1 MAQRQ
6 RIRPR
11 QARAVQMRRALL
23 DAAVQLLE
31 TTGPERMTTTA
42 IVEKAHVSSGTFY
55 RYFND
60 KAEIIDVLRDEAVT
74 KINADLMAGVARAI
88 DLDLE
93 PAVREVL
100 ASLTTALERHAPVVL
115 AMVNSVPSGSQANVL
130 PEVEASLLQVA
141 RVIPMRHLPDL
152 PDARLDALVF
162 MTMGVTLATC
172 LRIALHRPEGASRE
186 ELLDIA
192 TTMLTAG
199 LRPTA

>member
-1 MAQRQ
+1 M
-6 RIRPR
+6 
-11 QARAVQMRRALL
+11 QMRRALL

-31 TTGPERMTTTA
+31 TMGPERLTTTA

-60 KAEIIDVLRDEAVT
+60 KAEIIEVLRDEAVAE
-74 KINADLMAGVARAI
+74 INADLVAGVARAI

-100 ASLTTALERHAPVVL
+100 ASLTTALEQHAPVVL
-115 AMVNSVPSGSQANVL
+115 AMVNSLPSGTQANVL

-141 RVIPMRHLPDL
+141 RVIPMRHLPGLSAD
-152 PDARLDALVF
+152 RLDALVF

-172 LRIALHRPEGASRE
+172 LRIALHRPAEASRE

-192 TTMLTAG
+192 AMMLTAG
-199 LRPTA
+199 LRRPA